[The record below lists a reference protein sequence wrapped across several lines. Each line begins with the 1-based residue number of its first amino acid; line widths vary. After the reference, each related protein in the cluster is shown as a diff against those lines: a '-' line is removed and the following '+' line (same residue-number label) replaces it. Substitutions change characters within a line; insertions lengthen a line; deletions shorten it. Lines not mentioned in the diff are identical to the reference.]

1 MEFDCSGWATRN
13 NIKCTDGR
21 VIVKDAFK
29 HDDGERVPLVWN
41 HQHNQPENILG
52 YAVLENR
59 NEGVYTY
66 CTFNGTENG
75 RRAKAIV
82 EHGDIGSFSI
92 YANQLQQ
99 QGNAVVHG
107 RIKEVSLVLAGA
119 NPGAVIENVI
129 SHGEFDSEAAEIS
142 FGEPLVIR
150 HSDAMDSNDDDNDD
164 EPKRETIEDVIKS
177 MNDQQKNVM
186 YALIEQALEEP
197 PLENEKD
204 DTEGESEDMSHNA
217 FENKKQGQEELMH
230 SEIVTKAI
238 TEAKRLGSMKDSFL
252 AHAEANGIENL
263 DYLFPEPKTLNN
275 PPEFI
280 KDNEDWVNKIMSTV
294 KRSPFSRVRT
304 VFAQMDETEARA
316 RGYIKGKE
324 KANIK
329 LAVLKRSTTPTTVYI
344 KMKIDR
350 DDVVD
355 ITDFDVVAWQKAE
368 MRNLLNKELAGAF
381 LLGDGRDVSSDDK
394 INEQNIRP
402 IITDDDMYTIKY
414 AVTDGTDYHNDFNS
428 ASQNDSLAKGI
439 IRAAIKSRKRYKGS
453 GNPTFYTTEDV
464 LTELLLIEDQNGRRI
479 YNTINDLALAM
490 RVKDIVTVTEM
501 ERVKD
506 VYGII
511 VNMTDYGVGA
521 DKGGRIGMFDDF
533 DIDYNQMKYL
543 METRCSGALIRPYSA
558 IVLQKTTVTSD
569 GE

>member
-164 EPKRETIEDVIKS
+164 NNNN
-177 MNDQQKNVM
+177 ND
-186 YALIEQALEEP
+186 
-197 PLENEKD
+197 ENND
-204 DTEGESEDMSHNA
+204 NNNNNN
-217 FENKKQGQEELMH
+217 NKK
-230 SEIVTKAI
+230 T
-238 TEAKRLGSMKDSFL
+238 
-252 AHAEANGIENL
+252 
-263 DYLFPEPKTLNN
+263 
-275 PPEFI
+275 
-280 KDNEDWVNKIMSTV
+280 
-294 KRSPFSRVRT
+294 
-304 VFAQMDETEARA
+304 
-316 RGYIKGKE
+316 
-324 KANIK
+324 
-329 LAVLKRSTTPTTVYI
+329 
-344 KMKIDR
+344 
-350 DDVVD
+350 
-355 ITDFDVVAWQKAE
+355 
-368 MRNLLNKELAGAF
+368 
-381 LLGDGRDVSSDDK
+381 
-394 INEQNIRP
+394 
-402 IITDDDMYTIKY
+402 
-414 AVTDGTDYHNDFNS
+414 
-428 ASQNDSLAKGI
+428 
-439 IRAAIKSRKRYKGS
+439 
-453 GNPTFYTTEDV
+453 
-464 LTELLLIEDQNGRRI
+464 
-479 YNTINDLALAM
+479 
-490 RVKDIVTVTEM
+490 
-501 ERVKD
+501 
-506 VYGII
+506 
-511 VNMTDYGVGA
+511 
-521 DKGGRIGMFDDF
+521 
-533 DIDYNQMKYL
+533 
-543 METRCSGALIRPYSA
+543 
-558 IVLQKTTVTSD
+558 KTTTTTK
-569 GE
+569 